1 MTNANKCFKL
11 AFEMSRKH
19 KSTVKP
25 QECDARAGDLDST
38 RRRLINSAGPVFAE
52 MGYYSSTIR
61 EICKRADANVAAVN
75 YHFKDKLGLYTE
87 VLNECARVAHL
98 EQTRVALD
106 QTGSPEDILRGV
118 IRARVQ
124 GLREDAFP
132 NWYLRIFAHEL
143 TEPTP
148 AMSRLIK
155 TVSRPIYER
164 FLDLIS
170 KIIGLPPHHD
180 TTRLCAHSVMG
191 QILFYVFKGPLLS
204 RLSPDMKMTPER
216 LDRIANH
223 IADFSLA
230 YLREMARKPST
241 AKLARSR

>member
-1 MTNANKCFKL
+1 MA
-11 AFEMSRKH
+11 RKQ
-19 KSTVKP
+19 KSAVKP
-25 QECDARAGDLDST
+25 QGYDARSGELDST
-38 RRRLINSAGPVFAE
+38 RQRLINSAGPVFAE

-61 EICKRADANVAAVN
+61 AICKRAGANVAAVN

-87 VLNECARVAHL
+87 VLNECARAAHV
-98 EQTRVALD
+98 EKMRAALD
-106 QTGSPEDILRGV
+106 QSGSPEDILRNV

-124 GLREDAFP
+124 GLREDSVP
-132 NWYLRIFAHEL
+132 NWHLRILAREL

-148 AMSRLIK
+148 AMSRLIN

-164 FLDLIS
+164 LLELIS

-191 QILFYVFKGPLLS
+191 QILFYVFKRPLLS
-204 RLSPDMKMTPER
+204 RISPDVRMTPER
-216 LDRIANH
+216 LDRIASH

-230 YLREMARKPST
+230 YLREISRKPSKQT
-241 AKLARSR
+241 LTRSR

>member
-1 MTNANKCFKL
+1 LTSANNCFKL
-11 AFEMSRKH
+11 VFEMPRKL
-19 KSTVKP
+19 KPAVKL
-25 QECDARAGDLDST
+25 QESDARAGDLDST
-38 RRRLINSAGPVFAE
+38 RQRLINSAGPVFAE
-52 MGYYSSTIR
+52 MGYYSSTVR

-75 YHFKDKLGLYTE
+75 YHFKDKLGLYAE
-87 VLNECARVAHL
+87 VLNQCARAAHI
-98 EQTRVALD
+98 EQMRAALD

-143 TEPTP
+143 AEPTP

-155 TVSRPIYER
+155 TVSLPIYER
-164 FLDLIS
+164 LLDLIS
-170 KIIGLPPHHD
+170 KIIGLPPHHE
-180 TTRLCAHSVMG
+180 TTRLCTHSVMG
-191 QILFYVFKGPLLS
+191 QILFYVFKGPFLS
-204 RLSPDMKMTPER
+204 RRSPGLKMTPQR

>member
-1 MTNANKCFKL
+1 
-11 AFEMSRKH
+11 MSEKH
-19 KSTVKP
+19 KSTVKL
-25 QECDARAGDLDST
+25 QQYDARTDGSDST
-38 RRRLINSAGPVFAE
+38 RMRLINSAGPVFAE
-52 MGYYSSTIR
+52 MGYYSATIR

-87 VLNECARVAHL
+87 VLNQCTRAAHL
-98 EQTRVALD
+98 EQMRAALD
-106 QTGSPEDILRGV
+106 QAGSPEYVLRGV

-124 GLREDAFP
+124 GLRQDAFP
-132 NWYLRIFAHEL
+132 NWYLRIFAREL

-164 FLDLIS
+164 VLELIS
-170 KIIGLPPHHD
+170 KIIGFPPHHD

-230 YLREMARKPST
+230 YLREISRKP
-241 AKLARSR
+241 AKHKLTRSR